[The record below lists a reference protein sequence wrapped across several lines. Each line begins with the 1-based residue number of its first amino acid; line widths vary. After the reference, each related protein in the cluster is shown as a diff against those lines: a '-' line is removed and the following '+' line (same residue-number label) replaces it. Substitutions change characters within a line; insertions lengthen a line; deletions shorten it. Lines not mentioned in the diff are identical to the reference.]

1 MEGDRTHGDHIGG
14 GRLAFPHPTDGQC
27 RALINPEEPA
37 LGSPGT
43 RRSESTVVAGPDCWP
58 TGSLGE
64 GQALGF
70 SLDFKKTVN
79 IGLTLLTLPSAFNME
94 DPCHGEI
101 YLNHFKILL
110 TLSNFLKVRK
120 FPKYGKQL
128 KVKYPHTTH
137 YIRKVKIDQSL
148 KCKT

>member
-1 MEGDRTHGDHIGG
+1 MQG
-14 GRLAFPHPTDGQC
+14 LA
-27 RALINPEEPA
+27 
-37 LGSPGT
+37 
-43 RRSESTVVAGPDCWP
+43 
-58 TGSLGE
+58 
-64 GQALGF
+64 F
-70 SLDFKKTVN
+70 SLDFKKMVN

-101 YLNHFKILL
+101 YLNHFKVLL

-120 FPKYGKQL
+120 FPKYVKQL
-128 KVKYPHTTH
+128 EVKSLHITR